1 MKTILPLVLV
11 LAFFCGAQMAHADF
25 KIKNGSVHS
34 IKVQPRGKSTQ
45 TVKGNE
51 SVLVYTSNNEV
62 KITGPFGLDTTTKV
76 PSNKTV
82 LVERRFGNWSIKFQ

>member
-1 MKTILPLVLV
+1 
-11 LAFFCGAQMAHADF
+11 MAHADF

-34 IKVQPRGKSTQ
+34 IKVQPRGKSAQ
-45 TVKGNE
+45 TIKGNE
-51 SVLVYTSNNEV
+51 SALVYTSNNEV

-76 PSNKTV
+76 PASKTV